1 MTVVA
6 AATKADDWVEV
17 ENKERH
23 NAIKE
28 KPPPL
33 TKIGGEKLKTNNS
46 DRSVLFQRIKE
57 SESSEPKTCFQP
69 GIESRKNLAETAFR

>member
-6 AATKADDWVEV
+6 ATTKADDWVEV
-17 ENKERH
+17 ENKKRH

-28 KPPPL
+28 KPPPPI
-33 TKIGGEKLKTNNS
+33 KNVGEKSKTGNS

-57 SESSEPKTCFQP
+57 SEISKPKTRFQP
-69 GIESRKNLAETAFR
+69 DIELQKNLAETAFR